1 MSSSFQPVRGFP
13 GHGLAYR
20 SYHIASVLPRMA
32 GTGSNQRS
40 RTKASDLTDL
50 FRPTHGSRHA
60 SKNITAE
67 PSSSTPSQPDKTT
80 SKSRRSM
87 LPFLGRKKS
96 AEQPIA
102 APSRKS
108 TTGAAPAGPP
118 STFRRSFGN
127 GRTVIMVTPSSDVAS
142 AAPPLPTSLPPL
154 NVSPSSLGSKFAAHF
169 TPLRSPSKS
178 RKCRQLV
185 AENVARPSGDVLS
198 LPVSAIPTSSG
209 ESPRSSLQ
217 SRSTTPRPHHVPPS
231 SVVHG
236 DDGEDYS
243 DLFLRPD
250 QLQKSLQDTKSTYT
264 KRSPKECLGDP
275 PASPTPPSSPCLHF
289 PIPPPIIGRPPIA
302 ASDKNQSRRS
312 VDLLSNT
319 TTSKGSSITS
329 RSRVH
334 SKQSDTGSERTVPSD
349 HLSSD
354 GHTRNR
360 NRAASHSGSDTDASR
375 AYDSSPQVSRIKQ
388 SPGVPRSSSIKQPS
402 SYFGTGAK
410 VPAGHSHPCPL
421 PSPPLSPPGFASSPT
436 MPTISSVSNAS
447 ARSRQSGVPQRPRAN
462 TLSSATLLSNRST
475 ALQPGPSTSTT
486 YQKAF
491 ASENKAT
498 PGISPE
504 TSPDELREALVL
516 QRKKYAQLQEY
527 IITITKRYED
537 DRVALTKTV
546 EKLERDIRKKTQEIE
561 GLRWLVIHHGA
572 VEDIDAA
579 ASLARSS
586 LTQDEGNRPDTD
598 RESSPATSRRGR
610 AFASQASAPTTGVQT
625 GLGVYSSHTRQ
636 SSSAMEVSPSLEN
649 LSAASSQ
656 TSLATHPAPAK
667 TLSAIPERPS
677 LPGSPQ
683 YDISRAERQQA
694 KEERRATR
702 ALRRVSGSSGSSF
715 SSGANLLMHAST
727 DGPKES
733 MKDVIEKLRPFGNN

>member
-1 MSSSFQPVRGFP
+1 
-13 GHGLAYR
+13 
-20 SYHIASVLPRMA
+20 
-32 GTGSNQRS
+32 
-40 RTKASDLTDL
+40 
-50 FRPTHGSRHA
+50 
-60 SKNITAE
+60 
-67 PSSSTPSQPDKTT
+67 
-80 SKSRRSM
+80 
-87 LPFLGRKKS
+87 
-96 AEQPIA
+96 
-102 APSRKS
+102 
-108 TTGAAPAGPP
+108 
-118 STFRRSFGN
+118 
-127 GRTVIMVTPSSDVAS
+127 MVTPSSDVAS

-185 AENVARPSGDVLS
+185 TENVARPSGDVLS

-217 SRSTTPRPHHVPPS
+217 SRSTTPRPHRVPPS

-264 KRSPKECLGDP
+264 KRSPKECLEDP

-289 PIPPPIIGRPPIA
+289 PIPPPIVGRPPIA

-388 SPGVPRSSSIKQPS
+388 SPGIPRSSSIKQPS
-402 SYFGTGAK
+402 SYFGTGGK

-421 PSPPLSPPGFASSPT
+421 PSPPLSPPGSASSPT
-436 MPTISSVSNAS
+436 MPTISSVSNAN
-447 ARSRQSGVPQRPRAN
+447 ARSRQSSVPQRPRAN

-498 PGISPE
+498 PGISSE
-504 TSPDELREALVL
+504 TSPEELREALVL

-537 DRVALTKTV
+537 DRMALTKTV
-546 EKLERDIRKKTQEIE
+546 EKLERDIRKKTREIE

-586 LTQDEGNRPDTD
+586 LTQDEGNRPDTN

-610 AFASQASAPTTGVQT
+610 AFASQAPALTTGVQT

-636 SSSAMEVSPSLEN
+636 SSSTMEVYPSLEN

-667 TLSAIPERPS
+667 PLSAIPERPS

-694 KEERRATR
+694 KEERRGTR

-733 MKDVIEKLRPFGNN
+733 MNDVIEKLRPSGNN

>member
-1 MSSSFQPVRGFP
+1 
-13 GHGLAYR
+13 
-20 SYHIASVLPRMA
+20 
-32 GTGSNQRS
+32 
-40 RTKASDLTDL
+40 
-50 FRPTHGSRHA
+50 
-60 SKNITAE
+60 
-67 PSSSTPSQPDKTT
+67 
-80 SKSRRSM
+80 
-87 LPFLGRKKS
+87 
-96 AEQPIA
+96 
-102 APSRKS
+102 
-108 TTGAAPAGPP
+108 
-118 STFRRSFGN
+118 
-127 GRTVIMVTPSSDVAS
+127 MVTPSSDIAS
-142 AAPPLPTSLPPL
+142 AAPPLPTTLPPL

-178 RKCRQLV
+178 RKSRQL
-185 AENVARPSGDVLS
+185 ATANVADHSSRPSGDMLS
-198 LPVSAIPTSSG
+198 LPASAIPTSSG
-209 ESPRSSLQ
+209 ESPRSSLH
-217 SRSTTPRPHHVPPS
+217 SRSTTPRPHRAPPS
-231 SVVHG
+231 PVLHG
-236 DDGEDYS
+236 EDGEDYS

-250 QLQKSLQDTKSTYT
+250 QLEKSLQDTRSAST
-264 KRSPKECLGDP
+264 KRSPKVCLEDP
-275 PASPTPPSSPCLHF
+275 PGSPTPPTSPCLHF
-289 PIPPPIIGRPPIA
+289 PIPPPIVGRPPTA

-319 TTSKGSSITS
+319 TTSKGSSIAS

-334 SKQSDTGSERTVPSD
+334 SKQSDTGSERTIPSD
-349 HLSSD
+349 YLSSD
-354 GHTRNR
+354 GQMRNR

-375 AYDSSPQVSRIKQ
+375 AYDSSPQVSRIRQ
-388 SPGVPRSSSIKQPS
+388 PPGIPKSSSIKQPS
-402 SYFGTGAK
+402 SYFGTGGK

-421 PSPPLSPPGFASSPT
+421 PSPPLSPPGSASSPT
-436 MPTISSVSNAS
+436 MPTISSVSNAG

-498 PGISPE
+498 PGISPDI
-504 TSPDELREALVL
+504 SPEELREALVL

-527 IITITKRYED
+527 IITLTKRYED
-537 DRVALTKTV
+537 DRVTLTKTV
-546 EKLERDIRKKTQEIE
+546 EKLERDIRKKTREIE

-586 LTQDEGNRPDTD
+586 LTQDEGNRPETD
-598 RESSPATSRRGR
+598 REPSPATSRRGR
-610 AFASQASAPTTGVQT
+610 AFTTQASAPTTGVQT

-636 SSSAMEVSPSLEN
+636 SSSTIEVPPSEN

-683 YDISRAERQQA
+683 YDISRGERQQA

-702 ALRRVSGSSGSSF
+702 ALRHVSGSSGSSF
-715 SSGANLLMHAST
+715 SSGANLLMHSST
-727 DGPKES
+727 DGPKAG
-733 MKDVIEKLRPFGNN
+733 MNDVIEKLRPFGNN